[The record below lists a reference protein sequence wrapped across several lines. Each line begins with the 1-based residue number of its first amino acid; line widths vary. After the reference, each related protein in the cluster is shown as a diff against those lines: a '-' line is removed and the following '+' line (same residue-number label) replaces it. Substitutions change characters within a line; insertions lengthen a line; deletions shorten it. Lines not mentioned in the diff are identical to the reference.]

1 MIKPYYNELKISG
14 DNNMVNA
21 ITSEDLKMGPLELF
35 ARSTTG
41 GKFKVYIASKGE
53 QVPSFFSSNNPI
65 TVEDNFQ
72 DWQLEKIRAVHDRIN
87 KEFGVTITEVLDPSE
102 SFMFIYS
109 VNDDQYSVNTTPVD
123 RYLTDGPIYNGF
135 NMTMGHFN
143 SFHIDD
149 DRTQPQ
155 KNEEDITQFEKD
167 DWVKVYTHEM
177 GHALGLEH
185 PWDKSDGDWATENSS
200 EEASNDTV
208 MGYDSR
214 DSSGDIF
221 TWFSAVDLK
230 ALEEIWGKAGEVPPI
245 LSLSPYTK
253 LEDRDAGGIPKGEVF
268 LAEGEKSVSIN
279 LSSEE
284 IEENLATRD
293 ENDNSMY
300 MLTNVSSGVFVVQH
314 PDIGK
319 DVYIGFDTIIFTDKT
334 TNIDVPNSK
343 DKYPNNSGEVTS
355 GLKTDPY
362 LKYVLS
368 STTDSTKNTLKAF
381 STETRSGTQN
391 FNSGDNVIIADGQ
404 AKTLRGL
411 DGDDTY
417 FISNLLPEKSSITII
432 DTSGINT
439 IQIPSNTS
447 VTKSQWAKDTV
458 RLTFEDSRVIT
469 VNNADKFSYNL
480 GGNVTNGTTG
490 TDLTFSDFART
501 FGVDDILNLSGNDVG
516 IYTDFYII

>member
-1 MIKPYYNELKISG
+1 
-14 DNNMVNA
+14 MVNA

-53 QVPSFFSSNNPI
+53 QVPSLSSYDNPI

-72 DWQLEKIRAVHDRIN
+72 DWQLENIRAVHERIN

-109 VNDDQYSVNTTPVD
+109 VNDNQYSVNTTPVD

-135 NMTMGHFN
+135 NMTMGHDN
-143 SFHIDD
+143 ALHIDN

-155 KNEEDITQFEKD
+155 KNGEDLTQFQKD
-167 DWVKVYTHEM
+167 DWVKVYTHEI

-208 MGYDSR
+208 MGNDSR
-214 DSSGDIF
+214 DSSGKIF
-221 TWFSAVDLK
+221 KWFSAVDLK
-230 ALEEIWGKAGEVPPI
+230 ALEEIWGKAGEIPPI

-381 STETRSGTQN
+381 STETQSGTQN

-501 FGVDDILNLSGNDVG
+501 FGVDDILNLSSNDVG
-516 IYTDFYII
+516 AYTDLYII